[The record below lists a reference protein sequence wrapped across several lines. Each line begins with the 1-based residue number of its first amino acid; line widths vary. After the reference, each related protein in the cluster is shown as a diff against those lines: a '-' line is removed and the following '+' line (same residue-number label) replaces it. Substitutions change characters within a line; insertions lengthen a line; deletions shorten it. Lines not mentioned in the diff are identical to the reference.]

1 MFCGGAVIVVV
12 VIAGG
17 EWVVDES
24 WKLVG
29 FCEGA
34 EVDWERLAV
43 LGREA
48 VPGESPLDK
57 VPMVWRLMQ
66 LLPG

>member
-1 MFCGGAVIVVV
+1 VEGGGILPRLGLDRMFCGGAVIVVV

-29 FCEGA
+29 FWEGA
-34 EVDWERLAV
+34 EVDC
-43 LGREA
+43 
-48 VPGESPLDK
+48 
-57 VPMVWRLMQ
+57 
-66 LLPG
+66 